1 MIDDYSGDEMH
12 RHFFS
17 YKALEGLSSCH
28 RPFLEPNLLWYAHT
42 DNPEQRRQYLVELHA
57 VREEVAQAI
66 FEELPVLLPPES
78 SVQPVFRFI
87 QESNESPIASKFHGP
102 ESVLAAQTGYA
113 VGHLDSQRIGEVPP
127 VGLVILNE
135 CLRELVPLLRPQFP
149 AGTRLHMYAAYL
161 MVRMGLRD
169 GGFLQEAL

>member
-1 MIDDYSGDEMH
+1 VIDDSSDDEMH

-28 RPFLEPNLLWYAHT
+28 RPVLEPHLFWYASA
-42 DNPEQRRQYLVELHA
+42 DNPEQRRQYLVELKT

-66 FEELPVLLPPES
+66 FEELPMLLPPES
-78 SVQPVFRFI
+78 SVQPVFKFI
-87 QESNESPIASKFHGP
+87 QESKESPIASTFQGP
-102 ESVLAAQTGYA
+102 ESVLAARTGYA
-113 VGHLDSQRIGEVPP
+113 VGNLDSQRIGEVPP

-135 CLRELVPLLRPQFP
+135 CLRELVPLLRPWFP

-161 MVRMGLRD
+161 MVRMGR
-169 GGFLQEAL
+169 A